1 MIISVTWEFLHVC
14 TLLFFLIV
22 LFLLHGSI
30 SSFISLEILK
40 SQWFLKFCFVFLPA
54 WSVSLK
60 LPFVLFIFLFFALVS
75 FIFKAFLTCLVAFSN
90 CLIYKSTAQKRQIR
104 SSGYMNCFSDYA
116 SLHDILTGLFPRWT
130 PNTDISRAGHIQCKR
145 CFSLSPGEYRSDFPP
160 KWQKRLHISKST
172 LLVQF
177 TLSTYFPYDNHTL
190 KSIWKFPV
198 QRPPF
203 SPL

>member
-1 MIISVTWEFLHVC
+1 MYVHSFLSYCLILASWEH
-14 TLLFFLIV
+14 FFFYL
-22 LFLLHGSI
+22 S
-30 SSFISLEILK
+30 ILK
-40 SQWFLKFCFVFLPA
+40 SQWFLKFYFVFLPA

-60 LPFVLFIFLFFALVS
+60 LPFVRFIFLFLLSPLSYLRLSSNVCWPLVIALYIKVQH
-75 FIFKAFLTCLVAFSN
+75 K
-90 CLIYKSTAQKRQIR
+90 KRQIR
-104 SSGYMNCFSDYA
+104 SSGYMNGFIDYA

-130 PNTDISRAGHIQCKR
+130 PNSGISRAGHTQQKR
-145 CFSLSPGEYRSDFPP
+145 CFNLSPGGYRSDFPT

-190 KSIWKFPV
+190 KSIWKFPL

-203 SPL
+203 FLL